1 MTNRISLLMAARGK
15 RKLLVPFLTV
25 GYPTLESSE
34 QLCKVAIESGAD
46 MLELGMP
53 FSDPLADGPQVQLS
67 SHIALQQGITLDDVF
82 GAAESIR
89 AYSDIPLITMGYY
102 NPIYARGIPDF
113 LGSAKEAGIDGL
125 IIPDLPPEE
134 AGELIQ
140 LGQEDEISNIFL
152 VAPTSTRDR
161 VALVEKS
168 CSDFVYAVTVT
179 GVTGA
184 GRSFDAQT
192 DDYLARLRKQLRK
205 PFVAGF
211 GVSSGESAVRLCRH
225 ADGVVIGSALI
236 KEIESKG
243 RHEDGVK
250 AVGKLLK
257 SVRDSLNG

>member
-1 MTNRISLLMAARGK
+1 MNNRISQLMAARGK
-15 RKLLVPFLTV
+15 RKLLVPFLTI

-46 MLELGMP
+46 MLELGIP

-82 GAAESIR
+82 GVAESIR
-89 AYSDIPLITMGYY
+89 EYSDIPLITMGYY
-102 NPIYARGIPDF
+102 NPIYARGIPD
-113 LGSAKEAGIDGL
+113 LIGSAKEAGIDGL

-134 AGELIQ
+134 AGELIE
-140 LGQEDEISNIFL
+140 LCREDDLSNIFL
-152 VAPTSTRDR
+152 VAPTSDR
-161 VALVEKS
+161 GRISLVEKS

-192 DDYLARLRKQLRK
+192 DDYLARLRKQIRK

-236 KEIESKG
+236 KEIESRG
-243 RHEDGVK
+243 RHEDGVV